1 MSSCLEVVCSDF
13 ANAQMAIVL
22 GFVLFCFFF
31 SVILYFN
38 QGSHI
43 NFFLIS
49 PLMDFSLSL
58 PLLLALYL
66 CTIQK
71 PNQVVSFQG
80 KDINQAVKFLIRDGT
95 KLYVWLTTAFMD
107 GIEHNIKL
115 GCGLKFSKT
124 EE

>member
-1 MSSCLEVVCSDF
+1 
-13 ANAQMAIVL
+13 
-22 GFVLFCFFF
+22 
-31 SVILYFN
+31 
-38 QGSHI
+38 
-43 NFFLIS
+43 
-49 PLMDFSLSL
+49 MDFSLSL